1 MITLEIN
8 DILTIPSLL
17 HKSSIIKIQI
27 IDKLSYYTF
36 KISILNSSFY
46 ITKYDYYFLKISPI
60 PSNNF
65 NIYEKSKFLHKC
77 FDILEY
83 KNYLLYIFE
92 FMDTNLNDYYYKF
105 IQKIHISA
113 KLYLL
118 AEITEGISK
127 ALHILH
133 KNNVIHNNVTAEN
146 ILIKKKSNNLIKIAL
161 NNNHIIFDNL
171 IYSKHIFHKI
181 PLQTIL
187 HLNNNKS
194 NTETLLKTQ
203 NFDLYCL
210 IFSISELITKDK
222 YFTLENQ
229 DYIKNFIE
237 LLLTNSFIDIKK
249 INEMKLKI
257 IKIFD
262 DSYRKLKIICQTAIS
277 IIDSIKIKTK
287 LLLKIKSL
295 FTIIIEVMNP
305 NIQKYP
311 NSDYVIQKLK
321 VDP

>member
-1 MITLEIN
+1 
-8 DILTIPSLL
+8 
-17 HKSSIIKIQI
+17 
-27 IDKLSYYTF
+27 
-36 KISILNSSFY
+36 
-46 ITKYDYYFLKISPI
+46 
-60 PSNNF
+60 
-65 NIYEKSKFLHKC
+65 
-77 FDILEY
+77 
-83 KNYLLYIFE
+83 
-92 FMDTNLNDYYYKF
+92 
-105 IQKIHISA
+105 
-113 KLYLL
+113 
-118 AEITEGISK
+118 
-127 ALHILH
+127 
-133 KNNVIHNNVTAEN
+133 
-146 ILIKKKSNNLIKIAL
+146 
-161 NNNHIIFDNL
+161 
-171 IYSKHIFHKI
+171 
-181 PLQTIL
+181 
-187 HLNNNKS
+187 
-194 NTETLLKTQ
+194 
-203 NFDLYCL
+203 
-210 IFSISELITKDK
+210 LITKDK